1 MCNSS
6 PTKLGTVIVPPTSF
20 NPSGKAGSQLAGSCG
35 GIQRH
40 QNLPK
45 EENKQS
51 ERGGKQSL
59 PTTQEPLALAVLAPS
74 ASGCSASNTWT
85 ITPLRG
91 FAVLLQ
97 SPQTDWYPFHSSA
110 CCLWMTTHH
119 LHPRSLWFTSES
131 DRDANS
137 FPGKPPACLPNII
150 GTILGNAFHRSENV
164 AYGTSRVQDAQL

>member
-20 NPSGKAGSQLAGSCG
+20 NPSGKAGSQLASSCG

-110 CCLWMTTHH
+110 CCLWW
-119 LHPRSLWFTSES
+119 LHITS
-131 DRDANS
+131 
-137 FPGKPPACLPNII
+137 
-150 GTILGNAFHRSENV
+150 ILGPCDSQVNQIGMQILSQENHRLAFL
-164 AYGTSRVQDAQL
+164 TSLAPF